1 MQENTA
7 RTVIVTDG
15 AAAADGGSLWIRIA
29 VNGNASNYSLN
40 RSLAARGT
48 PRYNTISGEH
58 GPLSKGERKELLAL
72 LRSIADG
79 RAGAAGVRRGVND
92 TAPARRAGRVQKSL
106 RILRSRSP
114 PDWCVST
121 AVSTSVRNHGRFS
134 CVLASLTQTRI
145 GGAFDDARA
154 SGVASRDGTQFFA
167 CT

>member
-15 AAAADGGSLWIRIA
+15 AAVADGGSLWIRIA

-72 LRSIADG
+72 LRSIADPAMW
-79 RAGAAGVRRGVND
+79 AGMVG
-92 TAPARRAGRVQKSL
+92 TFVQ
-106 RILRSRSP
+106 
-114 PDWCVST
+114 
-121 AVSTSVRNHGRFS
+121 
-134 CVLASLTQTRI
+134 VLQAS
-145 GGAFDDARA
+145 AEE
-154 SGVASRDGTQFFA
+154 
-167 CT
+167 